1 MNRPLLA
8 DEQIKEKL
16 LRRLRLLRSRM
27 FPKQVLL
34 EIGEDRL
41 LGQTLLGGR
50 PGPLCL
56 NLPLPAYTCNNQ
68 GMPVQIDA
76 LADLIGELLAR
87 ENLIDA
93 HVMASLPP
101 QAVDWRVIDWG
112 EAEMPEDGAFA
123 LRERDPDLGLPYPL
137 AEATMDVRPLP
148 TAPGRMLVAV
158 TPRELVE
165 AWIEVFDQ
173 AGLSLDRLASPQS
186 CRLEALQGE
195 LAQVLPDSLVLVVS
209 SQESSQTERRVLAIQ
224 DGVPLFE
231 RILPRN
237 TELLIREMLRCVAFL
252 RRELP
257 DLGALE
263 LFLEGP
269 LAEQEALEA
278 ALGQHARHLHHQ
290 PYGSLV
296 MQGLAIP
303 ELTR

>member
-1 MNRPLLA
+1 LSVDQLKENLL
-8 DEQIKEKL
+8 K
-16 LRRLRLLRSRM
+16 RLRLLKSRM

-34 EIGEDRL
+34 EIGEERL
-41 LGQTLLGGR
+41 LGQTLLNGL

-56 NLPLPAYTCNNQ
+56 NLPLPSYTCNNQ
-68 GMPVQIDA
+68 GMPIEIEA
-76 LADLIGELLAR
+76 LADLIGELLVR

-101 QAVDWRVIDWG
+101 QAVDWRVIDWAD
-112 EAEMPEDGAFA
+112 AEVPEDGALA
-123 LRERDPDLGLPYPL
+123 LRQREPDLGLPYPL
-137 AEATMDVRPLP
+137 AEATIDVRPLP
-148 TAPGRMLVAV
+148 TAPGRMLVAL

-186 CRLEALQGE
+186 CRLEAMRGE
-195 LAQVLPDSLVLVVS
+195 LAQVLPDTLVLVVS
-209 SQESSQTERRVLAIQ
+209 AQETPQTERRVLAIQ

-231 RILPRN
+231 RILPHH
-237 TELLIREMLRCVAFL
+237 TELLIREMMRCVAFL
-252 RRELP
+252 RREIP
-257 DLGALE
+257 DLNGLE

-278 ALGQHARHLHHQ
+278 SLGQHARHLHHQ